1 MADSDAVAI
10 VGFAC
15 RVAGADTPDGFW
27 QLLRAGGDSVRELPD
42 GRRALTPPERPGGTV
57 AAGGPDRPRR
67 GGYLDEVSGF
77 DPEFFGIGPGEAA
90 LMDPQQRLMLELCW
104 EALEHAGIPPH
115 GLSGGPVGVF
125 AGAIWDDYAVLL
137 RRAGIAAGA
146 RQVTGL
152 HRSMIANRVSYT
164 LGLRGPSMTVDAA
177 QASSLVAVHTACE
190 SLRRGES
197 ELALAGGVNLDLVP
211 DAPGEA
217 GKLGGLSPDGRC
229 FTFDARANG
238 YVRGE
243 GGAVVVLKPL
253 ARALADGDTV
263 HCVVAG
269 SAMNHDGGGAALT
282 SPEAAAQEQVIRAA
296 HRRAGFRPA
305 DVQYVELHGTG
316 TPVGDPVEAA
326 ALGAALGTGRPA
338 GAPLRV
344 GSVKTNLGHLEGA
357 AGIVGLVK
365 TVLAIRHREL
375 PRSLNYETP
384 NPRIP
389 LGELG
394 LRVQDAT
401 GAWPRPERRLVA
413 GVSSFGMG
421 GTNCHVVLAERL
433 PDGSGPASAAPAA
446 GHAEPVAGPRLPVL
460 TPLSGTT
467 PEAVRAQADRLHD
480 HLLRHPGVEPTHVG
494 WSAAT
499 TRSHLPSRAV
509 VLAPDRA
516 GLLAGLDALRTAG
529 ATAGVV
535 SGEVRP
541 GRTAF
546 LFTGQGSQRPGTGRE
561 LYDRFPAFAA
571 AFEEVCRHLD
581 PLLPRPL
588 REVLFAPE
596 GSPEA
601 ESVHRTEFTQPAL
614 FAVGVA
620 LHRLLAHWGVVP
632 DLLLGHSIGEL
643 TAAHLAGV
651 LDLPDACAL
660 VAARGRLM
668 QQLPAG
674 GAMAAVRLGEA
685 EVAEALADLGD
696 RVAIAAVNGPAA
708 TVVSGD
714 EEAVLAL
721 AEQWRAQGHKVR
733 RLRVGHAFHS
743 PRMEPMLDAFAE
755 VARGLVYRPPTTPVV
770 SNLTGRTASAEEL
783 CSPDHWVRQVRGT
796 VRFGDGVERLREAG
810 ATVLVELGPDGSLS
824 ALARGCPVPE
834 GGEAFAT
841 VATLRAGRP
850 EADALAE
857 TAARLH
863 TLGAALDWTALFEA
877 PARRRVELPGY
888 AFQRSRHWL
897 RAAAPEDVVSEDV
910 ASEVLAAGESA
921 PKTSGPA
928 RAAQASPLA
937 RRIAGLPTADQ
948 ARVVLDLV
956 RSHAAAVLG
965 RATRDAVRADLAYRE
980 SGLDSL
986 ATVELLQRLSAAT
999 GLDLPASAG
1008 YDHPTPADLAR
1019 HLRSRALAL
1028 PVPERRAGRAE
1039 PSPAADR
1046 DGDPI
1051 AVVAMGCRFPGGAH
1065 TPEQLWRLAAEGV
1078 DAIGPFPRDR
1088 GWDLGRLHH
1097 PSPERLGS
1105 TYVREGGF
1113 LDGAGEFDAEFFGI
1127 SPREALAMDPQ
1138 QRLLLE
1144 TSWEALERA
1153 GLDPAGLR
1161 GDRVGVFVGAT
1172 AQDYGP
1178 RMHQPAD
1185 GLDGYLLTGTTP
1197 SVASGRIAYEL
1208 GLEGPAVTVDTACSS
1223 SLVAVHLAAQALRN
1237 GECTLAL
1244 AGGATVMAEPGMF
1257 VEFARQ
1263 RGLAPD
1269 GRCKPFSADAD
1280 GTAWA
1285 EGVGVVLLE
1294 RLSDARRHGHPVL
1307 ALVVG
1312 SAVNQD
1318 GASNGL
1324 SAPNGAAQQR
1334 VIRQAL
1340 GSAGLVP
1347 GDVDV
1352 VEAHGT
1358 GTALGDPV
1366 EAHALLAVYG
1376 ADRAP
1381 EHPLLLGSVK
1391 SNIGH
1396 TQAAAGVAGLI
1407 KTVLAL
1413 RHGLV
1418 PGVLH
1423 LREPSPEVRWAD
1435 GAVTVPTAATPWPA
1449 PAGPERPR
1457 RAGVSSFGIS
1467 GTNAHV
1473 IVEQAPADT
1482 WRAPEAE
1489 DGGDPDLPVPLT
1501 VSGRTE
1507 AALRAQAAR
1516 LARHLATGGADAPAD
1531 RHALAHALLHGRT
1544 RFDHTAVVLARTH
1557 AEALSGLTALAQGEP
1572 ADNLVRAQST
1582 ARGGTVL
1589 VFPGQGSQWADMAVE
1604 LLDASPA
1611 FAAELDACAAALARW
1626 TDWSLHDVLRG
1637 RPGAPD
1643 LSRVDVVQPV
1653 LFAVMVALA
1662 GLWRSVGVEPG
1673 AVVGHSQGEIAA
1685 AYVAGALTLDDA
1697 AKVVALRSRAL
1708 LGLAGTGGMV
1718 SVPLSAEETGELLAP
1733 WGGSLGIAARNGPAT
1748 TVVSG
1753 GADALDAFLAH
1764 CERADVRA
1772 RRIPVDYASHS
1783 AHVESLREPLLA
1795 ALADLAPRAPRIAFY
1810 STVTGGLLTD
1820 STTLDADYWYR
1831 NLRQEVRFEPAV
1843 RALSADGHRLF
1854 VEASPHPVLKIGT
1867 QETLDACGTGG
1878 PGGTAIGTL
1887 RRDHG
1892 GLGQFLASVAE
1903 AIVHGAEP
1911 APDALLPGGHLG
1923 RHVDLPTYAFQ
1934 RRRYWLAAGSER
1946 TRPADLGL
1954 DAVDHPLLGAVT
1966 TAPDGTT
1973 LVTGRLSADA
1983 QPWLPDHA
1991 VTGTVV
1997 LPGTAFLDLVL
2008 RAGALAGCPGVE
2020 ELTLESPLVLPD
2032 TGWTQLRVAVAP
2044 AGSAGRRAVTVDS
2057 RPSAPEGEPDDEPVE
2072 RPWTRH
2078 ASGVLTAAE
2087 EPVTAGEHGTWP
2099 PAGSEP
2105 MDLADAYHRLDR
2117 LGYGYGPWFQG
2128 LAAAWRAGDRLYAD
2142 VRLPAEPGR
2151 GDAAHSVHP
2160 ALLDAALHPLLLA
2173 DTDAGSAHGAAP
2185 RIPFSFT
2192 DVRLHAT
2199 GATALRVRLSPGP
2212 DGTTALAV
2220 EDPTGA
2226 PVLTVGGLGL
2236 RELPADRLG
2245 PAGPAPR
2252 DALFELRWTELPA
2265 PATGADPDCV
2275 VLGTDDLGLDPRAAF
2290 PGLAELDARTA
2301 AGHPAPAVV
2310 AAAVPGAPAA
2320 PGDNTAEAAHA
2331 AARWALDTVRAWLAG
2346 DRPDGARLVVVT
2358 RGAVAVRPGDAVP
2371 GVGQSP
2377 VWGLLRTAQSEHPG
2391 RVTLIDVD
2399 DPARSGRA
2407 LRAALTADEPQLAL
2421 RDGIP
2426 YGPRLVPAAVPGG
2439 GRPLDPDRTA
2449 LITGGT
2455 GTLGALIA
2463 RRLVTEHG
2471 LRHLLLVSRSG
2482 QRTDGGER
2490 LRAELAALGARVTIA
2505 ACDVA
2510 RREELAELIAGIPAA
2525 HPLGVVVHAAGVLDD
2540 GTVETLA
2547 PERLAAVLR
2556 PKVDAAWHLH
2566 ELTRDQELDAFVLF
2580 SSVTS
2585 VTGNAGQGAYTAANA
2600 FLDALA
2606 EHRRAAGLPG
2616 NALAWGLWAEGSGMT
2631 RHLAAAD
2638 LARLA
2643 RGGIGLLST
2652 EDGLALF
2659 DAALRC
2665 DLPYAVTARL
2675 DRAALRGLAA
2685 AGTVP
2690 PVLRGLVRAPLR
2702 HAAAAASTA
2711 EAGGAGDASSWARR
2725 MAGLPEDRRAQAVLD
2740 LVRGQTATVLGLGES
2755 DTVDVRRAFRELGF
2769 DSLTALEL
2777 RNRLNTLTGLRLPAT
2792 VVFDHPSATA
2802 LAARLTREAVGAP
2815 ATAAPAPAAV
2825 PADDDPVVIV
2835 GMGCRYPGGVAGP
2848 EDLWRLVAQETD
2860 AVGGFPTDRGWDADA
2875 LYDPDPSRPGTVYT
2889 RHGAFL
2895 YDSGDFDAEFFGM
2908 SPRETRATDPQQRLL
2923 LETSWEALEHAGIDP
2938 STLRGSRTGV
2948 FTGVMHHD
2956 YASRL
2961 HRAPDGYE
2969 GLLLAGSVGSVVSGR
2984 VAYSLGLEGPAV
2996 SIDTACSSSLV
3007 ALHLAA
3013 NALRAGECDLA
3024 LAGGVTVMSTPHVF
3038 VEFARQRGLAADG
3051 RCKPFAAGAD
3061 GTGWGEGVGLL
3072 VVERLSDAVRNGH
3085 RVLAVV
3091 RGSAVNQDGASN
3103 GLTAPNG
3110 PSQERVIR
3118 QALANAGLTTADVD
3132 VVEAHGTG
3140 TTLGDPIEAQA
3151 LLATY
3156 GQDRPGDRPL
3166 RLGSVKSNIGHTQAA
3181 AGVAGVIKMVMAL
3194 RHGVLPKSLHVDA
3207 PSPHVDWSAGAVE
3220 LLTDEV
3226 EWPETG
3232 RPRRAGVSSFG
3243 ISGTNAHVIIE
3254 QPVPVDRE
3262 DVPAEPVTAAGA
3274 GEVVPWALSARSA
3287 AALRAQAER
3296 LLGWVADRPEA
3307 DPVVV
3312 ARTLASGRAALE
3324 HRAVVAGRS
3333 VAELV
3338 DRLGGVADGESVAAS
3353 ESGAVFVF
3361 PGQGS
3366 QWAGMA
3372 VELLDASPVFAAA
3385 VEECAGVMDPL
3396 TDWSLLEVLRDGS
3409 GGLLERVDVVQ
3420 PVLFAVMVG
3429 LARWWES
3436 CGVRPAAVIGHSQGE
3451 IAAAHVAGLLSLED
3465 AVQLVVSRSRV
3476 LRGVTGGGMVSV
3488 GVGAERAAELVAED
3502 GRLSLAAVNG
3512 PSSVV
3517 LSGEIEAL
3525 SAVVADCERQDVR
3538 ARWIPVDYA
3547 SHSAYMD
3554 AVREEV
3560 VELSSGVR
3568 PLAGRVAMFSTVTGE
3583 VVEEPDRLAGS
3594 YWFDNL
3600 RGTVRLDAAVRAA
3613 LAEGH
3618 TTFVECS
3625 PHPGLVVPVADQLE
3639 EVPGAVV
3646 LETLRRHEGGPER
3659 LVTALS
3665 AAFVAGL
3672 PVDWSTQLPT
3682 GPRADLPTYAFQHR
3696 RYWLDAPPVAGAA
3709 HDLGLVAAGHP
3720 LLGAAVRSPENGGI
3734 SFTGRLSVP
3743 AHPWLADHAVHG
3755 TALVPGTA
3763 FLDLAAWAGAE
3774 ADCPVVDELTL
3785 HEPLVLPEQAGV
3797 RLHVALAAP
3806 DATGVRALAVHS
3818 RPEGAPEDEP
3828 WTRHATGSLSSTPPQ
3843 VVADVLLPWP
3853 PPHTEAVDTTTLYER
3868 LAESGYDYGPVFQ
3881 GLRAAWRH
3889 GDDLFA
3895 EIELPHGPDE
3905 PTQQEHGY
3913 HLHPALLDAALH
3925 LTALDAV
3932 ETSGST
3938 LLPFAWAGTTR
3949 EPTAEPVTALRVR
3962 LRRTG
3967 GESVSLLATDR
3978 SGSPVVRAESLVL
3991 RPLAPGGIAGRA
4003 AAEPAWLHRVD
4014 WTETSL
4020 PEAEPDPRQRW
4031 ALLGA
4036 PSPGRPAHP
4045 DHGLPAHPDPAA
4057 AAEAGTDVAVLP
4069 CPPADGTGPAAVPAA
4084 VHTVLGVLRG
4094 WLAEERLAAARLVVV
4109 TRGAIA
4115 SDPSEDV
4122 PEPAHA
4128 AVWGLLRSAQTE
4140 HPGRFVLVDLDHD
4153 PHRAAPSFPV
4163 DLLRAVL
4170 ASGEAQAI
4178 VRDGTVL
4185 TPRLVRAD
4193 AGPALVLP
4201 DGPAPWRVE
4210 SGPRHTIDAL
4220 AVVDHPAAA
4229 EPLAAGQVRVAVRAA
4244 GVNFRDA
4251 LIALGMY
4258 PGRAV
4263 VGAEAAGVVTEVGP
4277 GVTALTPGD
4286 RVMGLFDGAFGPLA
4300 VTDHRL
4306 LARVPA
4312 GWSYARAASVP
4323 VVFLT
4328 ALYGLRDLG
4337 GLRPG
4342 ETVLVHAAAGGV
4354 GMAAVQLARHW
4365 GATVLAT
4372 ASSAKWP
4379 VVRGLGV
4386 PEDRIASSRDTGF
4399 ERRFAGATDGRGVDV
4414 VLNSLAGEFVDAS
4427 LRLLADGGRFVEMG
4441 KTDVRGREAV
4451 AADRPDVRYRAFDLI
4466 DAGPDRIAEL
4476 FAELVELFEA
4486 GALDPLPVRTF
4497 DLRHAREAVRFVSR
4511 ARHIGKVV
4519 LTLPQPLADDG
4530 TVLITGGTGTLGRH
4544 LAQHLVTRHGV
4555 RHLLLLGRRGADA
4568 PGAAALAAELA
4579 ELGAEVRIEA
4589 CDAADR
4595 EA

>member
-27 QLLRAGGDSVRELPD
+27 ELLRAGGDSVRELPD
-42 GRRALTPPERPGGTV
+42 GRRDVMPPERQGGAV
-57 AAGGPDRPRR
+57 AADGPDRPRR

-77 DPEFFGIGPGEAA
+77 DPEFFGIGPGEAV

-152 HRSMIANRVSYT
+152 HRSMIANRVSYAF
-164 LGLRGPSMTVDAA
+164 GLRGPSLTVDAA
-177 QASSLVAVHTACE
+177 QASSLVAVHVACE

-197 ELALAGGVNLDLVP
+197 EIALAGGVNLDLVP

-305 DVQYVELHGTG
+305 EVQYVELHGTG

-375 PRSLNYETP
+375 PRSLNYATP

-389 LGELG
+389 LAELG

-401 GAWPRPERRLVA
+401 DAWPQPERRLVA

-433 PDGSGPASAAPAA
+433 PDGSGQAPAAPAA
-446 GHAEPVAGPRLPVL
+446 GDTGPVADPGVPVL
-460 TPLSGTT
+460 APLSGTT

-480 HLLRHPGVEPTHVG
+480 HLLRHPEVEPAQLG

-499 TRSHLPSRAV
+499 TRSHLAARAV
-509 VLAPDRA
+509 VLAADRA
-516 GLLAGLDALRTAG
+516 GLLAGLDALRTAD
-529 ATAGVV
+529 AAPGVV

-546 LFTGQGSQRPGTGRE
+546 LFTGQGSQRPGAGRE
-561 LYDRFPAFAA
+561 LYERFPAFAA
-571 AFEEVCRHLD
+571 AFDEVCHHLD
-581 PLLPRPL
+581 PHLPRPL

-596 GSPEA
+596 DSREA
-601 ESVHRTEFTQPAL
+601 ELVHRTEFTQPAL
-614 FAVGVA
+614 FAVGVG
-620 LHRLLAHWGVVP
+620 LYRLLAHWGVVP

-643 TAAHLAGV
+643 TAAHVAGV

-668 QQLPAG
+668 QQLPVG
-674 GAMAAVRLGEA
+674 GAMVAVRLGED
-685 EVAEALADLGD
+685 EVAAALAGLGD

-721 AEQWRAQGHKVR
+721 AEQWRAQGHKAR

-743 PRMEPMLDAFAE
+743 PRMEPMLDAFAQ
-755 VARGLVYRPPTTPVV
+755 VARGLAFRPPTTPVV
-770 SNLTGRTASAEEL
+770 SNLTGRPASAEEL
-783 CSPDHWVRQVRGT
+783 CSPDYWVRQVRGT
-796 VRFGDGVERLREAG
+796 VRFGDAVERLREAG

-824 ALARGCPVPE
+824 ALARECPVPE

-863 TLGAALDWTALFEA
+863 TLGAALDWTALFAA

-897 RAAAPEDVVSEDV
+897 RAAAPEDVAAEGVAFEGVVSAEP
-910 ASEVLAAGESA
+910 AAGESA
-921 PKTSGPA
+921 PGTAP
-928 RAAQASPLA
+928 AAQASPLA
-937 RRIAGLPTADQ
+937 RRIAGLPEADQ
-948 ARVVLDLV
+948 TRVVLDLV

-965 RATRDAVRADLAYRE
+965 RATRDAVRADLAYRD

-1028 PVPERRAGRAE
+1028 PARERRAE
-1039 PSPAADR
+1039 PSPAAGGD
-1046 DGDPI
+1046 DDPI

-1097 PSPERLGS
+1097 PSPDRLGS

-1144 TSWEALERA
+1144 TSWETLERA

-1223 SLVAVHLAAQALRN
+1223 SLVAVHLAAQALRS

-1340 GSAGLVP
+1340 GSAGLAP

-1423 LREPSPEVRWAD
+1423 LREPSPKVRWAD
-1435 GAVTVPTAATPWPA
+1435 GAITVPAAATPWPA
-1449 PAGPERPR
+1449 PAGSERPR

-1473 IVEQAPADT
+1473 IVEQAPAEAG
-1482 WRAPEAE
+1482 RAPEAE
-1489 DGGDPDLPVPLT
+1489 GGGHPDLPVPLT

-1516 LARHLATGGADAPAD
+1516 LARHLEADGPDGVDAADGPAD
-1531 RHALAHALLHGRT
+1531 RQALGHALLRART

-1557 AEALSGLTALAQGEP
+1557 ADALSGLTALAQGEP
-1572 ADNLVRAQST
+1572 ADTLVRAQST
-1582 ARGGTVL
+1582 ARGATVL

-1604 LLDASPA
+1604 LLDASPV

-1626 TDWSLHDVLRG
+1626 TDWSLPDVLRG

-1708 LGLAGTGGMV
+1708 LDLAGTGGMV

-1733 WGGSLGIAARNGPAT
+1733 WGGELGIAARNGPAT

-1753 GADALDAFLAH
+1753 GADALDALLAH
-1764 CERADVRA
+1764 CEQAGLRA

-1795 ALADLAPRAPRIAFY
+1795 ALADLAPRAARTAFY

-1820 STTLDADYWYR
+1820 TTTLDADYWYR

-1843 RALSADGHRLF
+1843 RALSEDGHRLF

-1867 QETLDACGTGG
+1867 QETLDACGTDG

-1892 GLGQFLASVAE
+1892 GPGQFLASVAE

-1911 APDALLPGGHLG
+1911 AADALLPGGHRG

-1934 RRRYWLAAGSER
+1934 RRRYWLAAGPEQ

-1966 TAPDGTT
+1966 TTPDGTT

-2044 AGSAGRRAVTVDS
+2044 ADPAGRHAVTVDS
-2057 RPSAPEGEPDDEPVE
+2057 RPAAPEGEADDEPAE

-2078 ASGVLTAAE
+2078 ASGALTAAE
-2087 EPVTAGEHGTWP
+2087 EPATATAQGSWP

-2128 LAAAWRAGDRLYAD
+2128 LAAAWRAGDHLYAD

-2151 GDAAHSVHP
+2151 GEAAHSVHP

-2173 DTDAGSAHGAAP
+2173 DAPAGTAGDGVPSAGAAAP
-2185 RIPFSFT
+2185 RIPFAFT

-2199 GATALRVRLSPGP
+2199 GATALRVRLSPAP

-2226 PVLTVGGLGL
+2226 PVLTVGGLSL
-2236 RELPADRLG
+2236 RELPADRLA
-2245 PAGPAPR
+2245 PAGPVPH
-2252 DALFELRWTELPA
+2252 DTLFELRWTELPA

-2275 VLGTDDLGLDPRAAF
+2275 VLGADDLGLHPRAAF

-2301 AGHPAPAVV
+2301 AGQPAPAVV
-2310 AAAVPGAPAA
+2310 VAAVPAAPAV
-2320 PGDNTAEAAHA
+2320 PGDSPAEAAHA

-2346 DRPDGARLVVVT
+2346 DRPEAARLVVVT

-2371 GVGQSP
+2371 GLGQSP

-2391 RVTLIDVD
+2391 RITLIDLD

-2407 LRAALTADEPQLAL
+2407 LRTALTADEPQLAL

-2426 YGPRLVPAAVPGG
+2426 HRPRLAPATAPSGA
-2439 GRPLDPDRTA
+2439 RPLDPDRTA

-2490 LRAELAALGARVTIA
+2490 LRDELTALGARVTIA
-2505 ACDVA
+2505 ACDAA
-2510 RREELAELIAGIPAA
+2510 RREELAALIAAIPAA

-2540 GTVETLA
+2540 GTVETLD
-2547 PERLAAVLR
+2547 PERLATVLR
-2556 PKVDAAWHLH
+2556 PKADAAWHLH
-2566 ELTRDQELDAFVLF
+2566 ELTREQELEAFVLF

-2659 DAALRC
+2659 DAALRR

-2675 DRAALRGLAA
+2675 DRAALRDLAA
-2685 AGTVP
+2685 AGAVP
-2690 PVLRGLVRAPLR
+2690 TVLRGLVRAPLQR
-2702 HAAAAASTA
+2702 AAGAAAGAGR
-2711 EAGGAGDASSWARR
+2711 AGGAGDASSWAHR
-2725 MAGLPEDRRAQAVLD
+2725 MAGLSEDRRARAALD
-2740 LVRGQTATVLGLGES
+2740 LVRGQTATVLGLGEA
-2755 DTVDVRRAFRELGF
+2755 DTVDIQRAFRELGF

-2802 LAARLTREAVGAP
+2802 LAARLTREVTGAP
-2815 ATAAPAPAAV
+2815 AASAPTPSAAPV
-2825 PADDDPVVIV
+2825 DDDPIVIV

-2848 EDLWRLVAQETD
+2848 DDLWRLVAQETD
-2860 AVGGFPTDRGWDADA
+2860 AVGGFPTDRGWDVDA
-2875 LYDPDPSRPGTVYT
+2875 LYDPDPSRTGTVYT

-2895 YDSGDFDAEFFGM
+2895 YDSGEFDAEFFGI
-2908 SPRETRATDPQQRLL
+2908 SPREARATDPQQRLL

-2938 STLRGSRTGV
+2938 AGLRGSRTGV

-3013 NALRAGECDLA
+3013 NALRSGECDLA

-3072 VVERLSDAVRNGH
+3072 VVERLSDARRNGH

-3118 QALANAGLTTADVD
+3118 QALAGAGLSTADVD

-3156 GQDRPGDRPL
+3156 GQDRPVERPL

-3194 RHGVLPKSLHVDA
+3194 RNGLLPKSLHVDA

-3220 LLTDEV
+3220 LLAESA

-3232 RPRRAGVSSFG
+3232 RPRRAAVSSFG

-3254 QPVPVDRE
+3254 QAPE
-3262 DVPAEPVTAAGA
+3262 PAEPVTTAGT
-3274 GEVVPWALSARSA
+3274 GGVVPWALSARSA
-3287 AALRAQAER
+3287 EALRAAAER
-3296 LLGWVADRPEA
+3296 LRDWAADRPEA
-3307 DPVVV
+3307 DPVGV

-3324 HRAVVAGRS
+3324 HRVVVAGR
-3333 VAELV
+3333 
-3338 DRLGGVADGESVAAS
+3338 
-3353 ESGAVFVF
+3353 
-3361 PGQGS
+3361 
-3366 QWAGMA
+3366 
-3372 VELLDASPVFAAA
+3372 
-3385 VEECAGVMDPL
+3385 
-3396 TDWSLLEVLRDGS
+3396 
-3409 GGLLERVDVVQ
+3409 
-3420 PVLFAVMVG
+3420 
-3429 LARWWES
+3429 
-3436 CGVRPAAVIGHSQGE
+3436 
-3451 IAAAHVAGLLSLED
+3451 
-3465 AVQLVVSRSRV
+3465 
-3476 LRGVTGGGMVSV
+3476 
-3488 GVGAERAAELVAED
+3488 
-3502 GRLSLAAVNG
+3502 
-3512 PSSVV
+3512 
-3517 LSGEIEAL
+3517 
-3525 SAVVADCERQDVR
+3525 
-3538 ARWIPVDYA
+3538 
-3547 SHSAYMD
+3547 
-3554 AVREEV
+3554 
-3560 VELSSGVR
+3560 
-3568 PLAGRVAMFSTVTGE
+3568 TV
-3583 VVEEPDRLAGS
+3583 
-3594 YWFDNL
+3594 
-3600 RGTVRLDAAVRAA
+3600 
-3613 LAEGH
+3613 
-3618 TTFVECS
+3618 
-3625 PHPGLVVPVADQLE
+3625 
-3639 EVPGAVV
+3639 
-3646 LETLRRHEGGPER
+3646 
-3659 LVTALS
+3659 
-3665 AAFVAGL
+3665 
-3672 PVDWSTQLPT
+3672 
-3682 GPRADLPTYAFQHR
+3682 
-3696 RYWLDAPPVAGAA
+3696 
-3709 HDLGLVAAGHP
+3709 
-3720 LLGAAVRSPENGGI
+3720 
-3734 SFTGRLSVP
+3734 
-3743 AHPWLADHAVHG
+3743 
-3755 TALVPGTA
+3755 
-3763 FLDLAAWAGAE
+3763 
-3774 ADCPVVDELTL
+3774 
-3785 HEPLVLPEQAGV
+3785 
-3797 RLHVALAAP
+3797 
-3806 DATGVRALAVHS
+3806 
-3818 RPEGAPEDEP
+3818 
-3828 WTRHATGSLSSTPPQ
+3828 
-3843 VVADVLLPWP
+3843 
-3853 PPHTEAVDTTTLYER
+3853 
-3868 LAESGYDYGPVFQ
+3868 
-3881 GLRAAWRH
+3881 
-3889 GDDLFA
+3889 
-3895 EIELPHGPDE
+3895 
-3905 PTQQEHGY
+3905 
-3913 HLHPALLDAALH
+3913 
-3925 LTALDAV
+3925 
-3932 ETSGST
+3932 
-3938 LLPFAWAGTTR
+3938 
-3949 EPTAEPVTALRVR
+3949 
-3962 LRRTG
+3962 
-3967 GESVSLLATDR
+3967 
-3978 SGSPVVRAESLVL
+3978 
-3991 RPLAPGGIAGRA
+3991 
-4003 AAEPAWLHRVD
+4003 
-4014 WTETSL
+4014 
-4020 PEAEPDPRQRW
+4020 
-4031 ALLGA
+4031 
-4036 PSPGRPAHP
+4036 
-4045 DHGLPAHPDPAA
+4045 
-4057 AAEAGTDVAVLP
+4057 
-4069 CPPADGTGPAAVPAA
+4069 
-4084 VHTVLGVLRG
+4084 
-4094 WLAEERLAAARLVVV
+4094 
-4109 TRGAIA
+4109 
-4115 SDPSEDV
+4115 
-4122 PEPAHA
+4122 
-4128 AVWGLLRSAQTE
+4128 
-4140 HPGRFVLVDLDHD
+4140 
-4153 PHRAAPSFPV
+4153 
-4163 DLLRAVL
+4163 
-4170 ASGEAQAI
+4170 
-4178 VRDGTVL
+4178 
-4185 TPRLVRAD
+4185 
-4193 AGPALVLP
+4193 
-4201 DGPAPWRVE
+4201 
-4210 SGPRHTIDAL
+4210 
-4220 AVVDHPAAA
+4220 
-4229 EPLAAGQVRVAVRAA
+4229 
-4244 GVNFRDA
+4244 
-4251 LIALGMY
+4251 
-4258 PGRAV
+4258 
-4263 VGAEAAGVVTEVGP
+4263 
-4277 GVTALTPGD
+4277 
-4286 RVMGLFDGAFGPLA
+4286 
-4300 VTDHRL
+4300 
-4306 LARVPA
+4306 
-4312 GWSYARAASVP
+4312 
-4323 VVFLT
+4323 
-4328 ALYGLRDLG
+4328 
-4337 GLRPG
+4337 
-4342 ETVLVHAAAGGV
+4342 
-4354 GMAAVQLARHW
+4354 
-4365 GATVLAT
+4365 
-4372 ASSAKWP
+4372 
-4379 VVRGLGV
+4379 
-4386 PEDRIASSRDTGF
+4386 
-4399 ERRFAGATDGRGVDV
+4399 
-4414 VLNSLAGEFVDAS
+4414 
-4427 LRLLADGGRFVEMG
+4427 
-4441 KTDVRGREAV
+4441 
-4451 AADRPDVRYRAFDLI
+4451 
-4466 DAGPDRIAEL
+4466 
-4476 FAELVELFEA
+4476 
-4486 GALDPLPVRTF
+4486 
-4497 DLRHAREAVRFVSR
+4497 
-4511 ARHIGKVV
+4511 
-4519 LTLPQPLADDG
+4519 
-4530 TVLITGGTGTLGRH
+4530 
-4544 LAQHLVTRHGV
+4544 
-4555 RHLLLLGRRGADA
+4555 
-4568 PGAAALAAELA
+4568 
-4579 ELGAEVRIEA
+4579 
-4589 CDAADR
+4589 
-4595 EA
+4595 

>member
-15 RVAGADTPDGFW
+15 RVAGASTPDRFW
-27 QLLRAGGDSVRELPD
+27 ELLRTGVDSVREFPD
-42 GRRALTPPERPGGTV
+42 GRRAATPPERPGVTV
-57 AAGGPDRPRR
+57 AADRAERPRR

-104 EALEHAGIPPH
+104 EALEHAGVPPH

-152 HRSMIANRVSYT
+152 HRSMIANRVSYA

-211 DAPGEA
+211 DGPGEA

-263 HCVVAG
+263 YCVVAG

-394 LRVQDAT
+394 LRVQDTT
-401 GAWPRPERRLVA
+401 GAWPRPGQRLVA

-421 GTNCHVVLAERL
+421 GTNCHVVLAEG
-433 PDGSGPASAAPAA
+433 PAGGSEQASAAAADGPAEPAA
-446 GHAEPVAGPRLPVL
+446 NPGAPVL
-460 TPLSGTT
+460 VPLSGTT
-467 PEAVRAQADRLHD
+467 PEAVHAQADRLHA
-480 HLLRHPGVEPTHVG
+480 HLLRHPEVEPAHLG

-499 TRSHLPSRAV
+499 TRSHLAARAV

-529 ATAGVV
+529 AAPGVV

-546 LFTGQGSQRPGTGRE
+546 LFAGQGSQRPGMGRE
-561 LYDRFPAFAA
+561 PYDRFPEFAA

-581 PLLPRPL
+581 PHLPRPL

-601 ESVHRTEFTQPAL
+601 ELVHRTEFTQPAL
-614 FAVGVA
+614 FALGVA
-620 LHRLLAHWGVVP
+620 LHRLLARWGVVP

-643 TAAHLAGV
+643 TAAHVAGV

-674 GAMAAVRLGEA
+674 GAMLAVRLAEA
-685 EVAEALADLGD
+685 EVIEALADLGD
-696 RVAIAAVNGPAA
+696 RVAVAAVNGPAA

-721 AEQWRAQGHKVR
+721 GERWRAQGHKVR

-743 PRMEPMLDAFAE
+743 ARMEPMLDAFAR
-755 VARGLVYRPPTTPVV
+755 VARGLTFRPPTTPVV
-770 SNLTGRTASAEEL
+770 SNLTGRTASEEEL
-783 CSPDHWVRQVRGT
+783 CSPDYWVRQVRGA
-796 VRFGDGVERLREAG
+796 VRFGDGVDRLREAG

-824 ALARGCPVPE
+824 ALARECPVPE

-877 PARRRVELPGY
+877 RARRRVELPTY
-888 AFQRSRHWL
+888 AFRRTPHWL
-897 RAAAPEDVVSEDV
+897 RAAAPEDVAPED
-910 ASEVLAAGESA
+910 AAPENAA
-921 PKTSGPA
+921 PEAQAA
-928 RAAQASPLA
+928 RAPRAPQASPLA
-937 RRIAGLPTADQ
+937 RRIAGLPEADQ

-965 RATRDAVRADLAYRE
+965 HATRDTVRADLAYRE

-1028 PVPERRAGRAE
+1028 PAPERRAERAE

-1051 AVVAMGCRFPGGAH
+1051 AVVAMGCRFPGGAR

-1078 DAIGPFPRDR
+1078 DAIGAFPRDR
-1088 GWDLGRLHH
+1088 GWDLDRLHRT
-1097 PSPERLGS
+1097 SPDGLGS

-1144 TSWEALERA
+1144 TSWETLERA

-1178 RMHQPAD
+1178 RMHQPVD

-1324 SAPNGAAQQR
+1324 SAPNGSAQQR

-1347 GDVDV
+1347 ADVDV

-1407 KTVLAL
+1407 KTVLAM

-1423 LREPSPEVRWAD
+1423 LREPSPKVRWAD
-1435 GAVTVPTAATPWPA
+1435 GAVTVPATATPWPS

-1473 IVEQAPADT
+1473 IVEQAPAET
-1482 WRAPEAE
+1482 GQAPETE
-1489 DGGDPDLPVPLT
+1489 GGGYPDLPVPLT

-1507 AALRAQAAR
+1507 AALRDQAGR
-1516 LARHLATGGADAPAD
+1516 LARHLAAAEAGTTAPAGGAA
-1531 RHALAHALLHGRT
+1531 RNALAHALLRSRT
-1544 RFDHTAVVLARTH
+1544 RFDHTAVVLARTR
-1557 AEALSGLTALAQGEP
+1557 ADALRGLTALAQGEP

-1582 ARGGTVL
+1582 ARGATAL

-1604 LLDASPA
+1604 LLDASPV

-1662 GLWRSVGVEPG
+1662 GLWRAAGVEPS

-1708 LGLAGTGGMV
+1708 VDLAGTGGMV
-1718 SVPLSAEETGELLAP
+1718 SVPLPAGETGALLAP
-1733 WGGSLGIAARNGPAT
+1733 WDGRIGIAARNGPAT

-1753 GADALDAFLAH
+1753 DAAALDALLAH
-1764 CERADVRA
+1764 CERTGVRA

-1783 AHVESLREPLLA
+1783 AHVEPLREPLLA
-1795 ALADLAPRAPRIAFY
+1795 ALADLTPRAARIAFY
-1810 STVTGGLLTD
+1810 STVTGGPLTD
-1820 STTLDADYWYR
+1820 TTTLDADYWYR

-1843 RALSADGHRLF
+1843 RALHADGHRLF

-1867 QETLDACGTGG
+1867 QETLDACGTEG

-1892 GLGQFLASVAE
+1892 GLGQFLTAVTE
-1903 AIVHGAEP
+1903 AMVHGAEP
-1911 APDALLPGGHLG
+1911 DPDALIPGDHRG

-1934 RRRYWLAAGSER
+1934 RRRYWLTAGSAQS
-1946 TRPADLGL
+1946 RPADLGL

-1973 LVTGRLSADA
+1973 LVTGRLSADTL
-1983 QPWLPDHA
+1983 PWLPDHA

-2020 ELTLESPLVLPD
+2020 ELTLEAPLVLPD
-2032 TGWTQLRVAVAP
+2032 TGRTQLRVAVAP
-2044 AGSAGRRAVTVDS
+2044 ADPAGRHAVTVDS
-2057 RPSAPEGEPDDEPVE
+2057 RPSVPEGEPGEESAE

-2078 ASGVLTAAE
+2078 ASGALTAAGDRIAVAVE
-2087 EPVTAGEHGTWP
+2087 GSWPPPGGEPV
-2099 PAGSEP
+2099 
-2105 MDLADAYHRLDR
+2105 DLAEAYERLDR

-2128 LAAAWRAGDRLYAD
+2128 LTAAWHAGDHLYAE
-2142 VRLPAEPGR
+2142 VRLPAEAGR
-2151 GDAAHSVHP
+2151 GDAAHGVHP

-2173 DTDAGSAHGAAP
+2173 DADAAGAAAGAAP

-2199 GATALRVRLSPGP
+2199 GATALRVRLSPAP

-2226 PVLTVGGLGL
+2226 PVLTVGGLSL
-2236 RELPADRLG
+2236 RELPADRLA
-2245 PAGPAPR
+2245 PAGATPR
-2252 DALFELRWTELPA
+2252 DALFELRWTELSA
-2265 PATGADPDCV
+2265 PAATEGPDCV
-2275 VLGTDDLGLDPRAAF
+2275 VLGADDLGLDPRATF
-2290 PGLAELDARTA
+2290 PDLAGLDAHTA

-2310 AAAVPGAPAA
+2310 VAAAPVVPAGS
-2320 PGDNTAEAAHA
+2320 GDGTAEAAHA

-2358 RGAVAVRPGDAVP
+2358 RGAVAVRGGDAVP
-2371 GVGQSP
+2371 GLGQSP

-2391 RVTLIDVD
+2391 RLALIDLD

-2407 LRAALTADEPQLAL
+2407 LRAALAADEPQLAL

-2426 YGPRLVPAAVPGG
+2426 HRPRLLPAPDAARLG

-2471 LRHLLLVSRSG
+2471 LRHLLLVSRAG
-2482 QRTDGGER
+2482 QQADGAEP

-2505 ACDVA
+2505 ACDAA
-2510 RREELAELIAGIPAA
+2510 RREELAALIAGLPAA

-2556 PKVDAAWHLH
+2556 PKADAAWHLH
-2566 ELTRDQELDAFVLF
+2566 ELTREQDLDAFVLF

-2585 VTGNAGQGAYTAANA
+2585 VTGTAGQGAYTAANA

-2606 EHRRAAGLPG
+2606 GHRRAAGLP
-2616 NALAWGLWAEGSGMT
+2616 AISLAWGLWAEGSGMT

-2659 DAALRC
+2659 DAALRS

-2675 DRAALRGLAA
+2675 DRAALRDLAA

-2690 PVLRGLVRAPLR
+2690 PVLRGLVRAPLQR
-2702 HAAAAASTA
+2702 VAGAAPGAA
-2711 EAGGAGDASSWARR
+2711 EPGGAGEASSWARR
-2725 MAGLPEDRRAQAVLD
+2725 MAALPEDRRARAALD
-2740 LVRGQTATVLGLGES
+2740 LVRSQTATVLGHGEA
-2755 DTVDVRRAFRELGF
+2755 DTIDVQRAFRELGF

-2777 RNRLNTLTGLRLPAT
+2777 RNRINTLTGLRLPAT

-2802 LAARLTREAVGAP
+2802 LAARLTREAVG
-2815 ATAAPAPAAV
+2815 TPAAV
-2825 PADDDPVVIV
+2825 APTAAAVPVDDEPIVIV

-2860 AVGGFPTDRGWDADA
+2860 AVGGFPADRGWDVDA

-2895 YDSGDFDAEFFGM
+2895 YDSGDFDAEFFGI
-2908 SPRETRATDPQQRLL
+2908 SPREARAMDPQQRLL

-2938 STLRGSRTGV
+2938 AGLRGSRTGV

-3013 NALRAGECDLA
+3013 NALRTGECDLA

-3051 RCKPFAAGAD
+3051 RCKPFAAAAD

-3072 VVERLSDAVRNGH
+3072 VVERLSDARRHGH
-3085 RVLAVV
+3085 RVLAVL

-3118 QALANAGLTTADVD
+3118 QALA
-3132 VVEAHGTG
+3132 
-3140 TTLGDPIEAQA
+3140 
-3151 LLATY
+3151 
-3156 GQDRPGDRPL
+3156 
-3166 RLGSVKSNIGHTQAA
+3166 
-3181 AGVAGVIKMVMAL
+3181 
-3194 RHGVLPKSLHVDA
+3194 
-3207 PSPHVDWSAGAVE
+3207 GA
-3220 LLTDEV
+3220 
-3226 EWPETG
+3226 
-3232 RPRRAGVSSFG
+3232 
-3243 ISGTNAHVIIE
+3243 
-3254 QPVPVDRE
+3254 
-3262 DVPAEPVTAAGA
+3262 
-3274 GEVVPWALSARSA
+3274 
-3287 AALRAQAER
+3287 
-3296 LLGWVADRPEA
+3296 
-3307 DPVVV
+3307 
-3312 ARTLASGRAALE
+3312 
-3324 HRAVVAGRS
+3324 
-3333 VAELV
+3333 
-3338 DRLGGVADGESVAAS
+3338 
-3353 ESGAVFVF
+3353 
-3361 PGQGS
+3361 
-3366 QWAGMA
+3366 
-3372 VELLDASPVFAAA
+3372 
-3385 VEECAGVMDPL
+3385 
-3396 TDWSLLEVLRDGS
+3396 
-3409 GGLLERVDVVQ
+3409 
-3420 PVLFAVMVG
+3420 
-3429 LARWWES
+3429 
-3436 CGVRPAAVIGHSQGE
+3436 
-3451 IAAAHVAGLLSLED
+3451 
-3465 AVQLVVSRSRV
+3465 
-3476 LRGVTGGGMVSV
+3476 
-3488 GVGAERAAELVAED
+3488 
-3502 GRLSLAAVNG
+3502 
-3512 PSSVV
+3512 
-3517 LSGEIEAL
+3517 
-3525 SAVVADCERQDVR
+3525 
-3538 ARWIPVDYA
+3538 
-3547 SHSAYMD
+3547 
-3554 AVREEV
+3554 
-3560 VELSSGVR
+3560 
-3568 PLAGRVAMFSTVTGE
+3568 
-3583 VVEEPDRLAGS
+3583 
-3594 YWFDNL
+3594 
-3600 RGTVRLDAAVRAA
+3600 
-3613 LAEGH
+3613 
-3618 TTFVECS
+3618 
-3625 PHPGLVVPVADQLE
+3625 
-3639 EVPGAVV
+3639 
-3646 LETLRRHEGGPER
+3646 
-3659 LVTALS
+3659 
-3665 AAFVAGL
+3665 
-3672 PVDWSTQLPT
+3672 
-3682 GPRADLPTYAFQHR
+3682 
-3696 RYWLDAPPVAGAA
+3696 
-3709 HDLGLVAAGHP
+3709 
-3720 LLGAAVRSPENGGI
+3720 
-3734 SFTGRLSVP
+3734 
-3743 AHPWLADHAVHG
+3743 
-3755 TALVPGTA
+3755 
-3763 FLDLAAWAGAE
+3763 
-3774 ADCPVVDELTL
+3774 
-3785 HEPLVLPEQAGV
+3785 
-3797 RLHVALAAP
+3797 
-3806 DATGVRALAVHS
+3806 
-3818 RPEGAPEDEP
+3818 
-3828 WTRHATGSLSSTPPQ
+3828 
-3843 VVADVLLPWP
+3843 
-3853 PPHTEAVDTTTLYER
+3853 
-3868 LAESGYDYGPVFQ
+3868 
-3881 GLRAAWRH
+3881 
-3889 GDDLFA
+3889 
-3895 EIELPHGPDE
+3895 
-3905 PTQQEHGY
+3905 
-3913 HLHPALLDAALH
+3913 
-3925 LTALDAV
+3925 
-3932 ETSGST
+3932 
-3938 LLPFAWAGTTR
+3938 
-3949 EPTAEPVTALRVR
+3949 
-3962 LRRTG
+3962 
-3967 GESVSLLATDR
+3967 
-3978 SGSPVVRAESLVL
+3978 
-3991 RPLAPGGIAGRA
+3991 
-4003 AAEPAWLHRVD
+4003 
-4014 WTETSL
+4014 
-4020 PEAEPDPRQRW
+4020 
-4031 ALLGA
+4031 
-4036 PSPGRPAHP
+4036 
-4045 DHGLPAHPDPAA
+4045 
-4057 AAEAGTDVAVLP
+4057 
-4069 CPPADGTGPAAVPAA
+4069 
-4084 VHTVLGVLRG
+4084 
-4094 WLAEERLAAARLVVV
+4094 
-4109 TRGAIA
+4109 
-4115 SDPSEDV
+4115 
-4122 PEPAHA
+4122 
-4128 AVWGLLRSAQTE
+4128 
-4140 HPGRFVLVDLDHD
+4140 
-4153 PHRAAPSFPV
+4153 
-4163 DLLRAVL
+4163 
-4170 ASGEAQAI
+4170 
-4178 VRDGTVL
+4178 
-4185 TPRLVRAD
+4185 
-4193 AGPALVLP
+4193 
-4201 DGPAPWRVE
+4201 
-4210 SGPRHTIDAL
+4210 
-4220 AVVDHPAAA
+4220 
-4229 EPLAAGQVRVAVRAA
+4229 
-4244 GVNFRDA
+4244 
-4251 LIALGMY
+4251 
-4258 PGRAV
+4258 
-4263 VGAEAAGVVTEVGP
+4263 
-4277 GVTALTPGD
+4277 
-4286 RVMGLFDGAFGPLA
+4286 
-4300 VTDHRL
+4300 
-4306 LARVPA
+4306 
-4312 GWSYARAASVP
+4312 
-4323 VVFLT
+4323 
-4328 ALYGLRDLG
+4328 
-4337 GLRPG
+4337 
-4342 ETVLVHAAAGGV
+4342 
-4354 GMAAVQLARHW
+4354 
-4365 GATVLAT
+4365 
-4372 ASSAKWP
+4372 
-4379 VVRGLGV
+4379 
-4386 PEDRIASSRDTGF
+4386 
-4399 ERRFAGATDGRGVDV
+4399 
-4414 VLNSLAGEFVDAS
+4414 
-4427 LRLLADGGRFVEMG
+4427 
-4441 KTDVRGREAV
+4441 
-4451 AADRPDVRYRAFDLI
+4451 
-4466 DAGPDRIAEL
+4466 
-4476 FAELVELFEA
+4476 
-4486 GALDPLPVRTF
+4486 
-4497 DLRHAREAVRFVSR
+4497 
-4511 ARHIGKVV
+4511 
-4519 LTLPQPLADDG
+4519 
-4530 TVLITGGTGTLGRH
+4530 
-4544 LAQHLVTRHGV
+4544 
-4555 RHLLLLGRRGADA
+4555 
-4568 PGAAALAAELA
+4568 
-4579 ELGAEVRIEA
+4579 
-4589 CDAADR
+4589 
-4595 EA
+4595 